1 MGGFNTLPFG
11 DNRPDTVQD
20 RFELSCLIAFLKRHA
35 RWIIVSASVAL
46 ILGLAFYALAP
57 TRYRSVAELV
67 VDPRGIPVSK
77 SDAAAAAQG
86 SDGLLLDL
94 ETQRYFLLSRTVL
107 GAVVDSEHLDSD
119 ERFQPSGRIRAL
131 FGLKPT
137 PEDRRESAIVQ
148 LSNAVEVS
156 RGERAYILDVIVT
169 TSSPELSARLANAIA
184 RTFLEKQNV
193 SRNQAAQRASQALT
207 EQADQLA
214 EKIRKA
220 EAKVTRYKADHD
232 LSTFDGKLTIEQQI
246 SDANHQ
252 LGLARTQAAD
262 RLAYYEEVKRVEQ
275 SAGDAYSLSGAALSP
290 VLNNLRAQYAALL
303 QKKDAYD
310 VQFGPLH
317 PSAVELRQQIKG
329 MQVQIKQEI
338 SHLAKSAYSAY
349 RQAKSK
355 EDALQS
361 VLTKLDNK
369 NFEMRDAVVE
379 LNALTRN
386 LESSRT
392 LYQSLTSRAKELE
405 EKQQVNDSTSTII
418 SEAVPN
424 FKKSGPSLLLILGGA
439 LIFGIGVGSA
449 LGYVHD
455 LYGGGAGKPEAD
467 VDRLLGIP
475 VLAELSG
482 GLADA
487 GTEAN
492 PNLARRMRRILK
504 PMTAAESSD
513 SSRVIL
519 IWGLE
524 NDSRRTQIAFDLAAT
539 AYADGRRVTLVDGDL
554 DSNDA
559 MESWRLRKQRL
570 THALSCA
577 RDADDHNQSNTGG
590 AFAVASLRK
599 AGGLLRRRPN
609 ARQMRSALAPHLEG
623 KSELILISAATT
635 GFALD
640 YAGMADSIVLL
651 LDSAKLRPRSLV
663 DLSKTFSGEVEKI
676 AGTVIVREDIAA

>member
-11 DNRPDTVQD
+11 DSRPDTVQD
-20 RFELSCLIAFLKRHA
+20 RFELSSLIAFLKRHA
-35 RWIIVSASVAL
+35 RWIIVSASAAL

-290 VLNNLRAQYAALL
+290 VLNTLRAQYAALL

-475 VLAELSG
+475 VLAELSPAE
-482 GLADA
+482 LADA

-492 PNLARRMRRILK
+492 PNLARQMRRILK
-504 PMTAAESSD
+504 PMTGAESSD

-519 IWGLE
+519 LWGLE

-570 THALSCA
+570 APA
-577 RDADDHNQSNTGG
+577 RSSARYANDQSSDRG

-599 AGGLLRRRPN
+599 AGGLLRRRPT
-609 ARQMRSALAPHLEG
+609 AREMRSALAPHLEG
-623 KSELILISAATT
+623 TSELILISAATT

-640 YAGMADSIVLL
+640 YAGMADFIVLL
-651 LDSAKLRPRSLV
+651 LDSAKLQPRSLV